1 LLAYDADYPPP
12 LYATRPI
19 ADAFGIALLLTAPA
33 TDNKLPRL
41 QVILSDAPAARMDD
55 AGLESMRASIPAAR
69 SLPLLERLAQRRAGT
84 VVLDYL
90 DTARLAVEVQS

>member
-1 LLAYDADYPPP
+1 
-12 LYATRPI
+12 
-19 ADAFGIALLLTAPA
+19 
-33 TDNKLPRL
+33 
-41 QVILSDAPAARMDD
+41 MDD

>member
-1 LLAYDADYPPP
+1 
-12 LYATRPI
+12 
-19 ADAFGIALLLTAPA
+19 
-33 TDNKLPRL
+33 
-41 QVILSDAPAARMDD
+41 VSLSDAPAARMDD